1 VEEAWACNL
10 LSSYHLY
17 PFLGFVGWIKWKA
30 FAFLSSQVA
39 ATVIVGII
47 TASASVFAVI
57 KSKQSE
63 HSRDMENE
71 LRKQK
76 PRF

>member
-39 ATVIVGII
+39 APDYEEFSSFLLSSYVPV
-47 TASASVFAVI
+47 
-57 KSKQSE
+57 
-63 HSRDMENE
+63 
-71 LRKQK
+71 
-76 PRF
+76 